1 KKEPI
6 MGILDKFSL
15 NNHVVV
21 VTGAT
26 GVLGKSFV
34 DALAEAGAK
43 VAVLGRNVEK
53 LQERVTAIEERG
65 AEALAIQVDVL
76 NESDVIKAKDEI
88 LAKWGTIDGLVN
100 AAGGN
105 IPGSTI
111 NPDQNLFDHN

>member
-1 KKEPI
+1 

-43 VAVLGRNVEK
+43 VACAKPK
-53 LQERVTAIEERG
+53 L
-65 AEALAIQVDVL
+65 
-76 NESDVIKAKDEI
+76 KI
-88 LAKWGTIDGLVN
+88 LSG
-100 AAGGN
+100 
-105 IPGSTI
+105 
-111 NPDQNLFDHN
+111 